1 MVGIKGFGCA
11 ELNLLGFGLGYIS
24 CLELLPCVACEKEKI
39 LQKIPAEQ
47 TLSLSFFFFFSFSS
61 FFSIFLILHASET
74 TFYCIAYQDT
84 LDFLFLVLPLFK
96 FICFLKWH
104 LQS

>member
-47 TLSLSFFFFFSFSS
+47 THFFFSVSLHFSLS
-61 FFSIFLILHASET
+61 S
-74 TFYCIAYQDT
+74 
-84 LDFLFLVLPLFK
+84 
-96 FICFLKWH
+96 
-104 LQS
+104 

>member
-47 TLSLSFFFFFSFSS
+47 THFFFQFLF
-61 FFSIFLILHASET
+61 IFL
-74 TFYCIAYQDT
+74 Y
-84 LDFLFLVLPLFK
+84 LPNPS
-96 FICFLKWH
+96 CF
-104 LQS
+104 

>member
-47 TLSLSFFFFFSFSS
+47 TLSLFFFFFFQ
-61 FFSIFLILHASET
+61 FLFIFL
-74 TFYCIAYQDT
+74 Y
-84 LDFLFLVLPLFK
+84 LPNPS
-96 FICFLKWH
+96 CF
-104 LQS
+104 